1 MKKGTLTAILI
12 GAVCLCGMACFFPKT
27 FKLPL
32 KPHLRLIQDKVMEK
46 CNGDNEIIID
56 MSDFTDFEWDQCIV
70 YRAGTWTKDI
80 RETFHV
86 NYKTSLDLQSGI
98 VFFQDGE
105 AVYEEFFKDIEYLST
120 DKVPPFLILPYGEEE
135 EKKGGS
141 SIKYAGFERKEAKFK
156 CIKEHRESKGLFGK
170 KGYYSYGLYPIR

>member
-12 GAVCLCGMACFFPKT
+12 GAVCLWGMASFFPKA

-32 KPHLRLIQDKVMEK
+32 KPHLRSIQDKVIEK
-46 CNGDNEIIID
+46 CNSYNEIIVD

-70 YRAGTWTKDI
+70 YSAGAQTKDI
-80 RETFHV
+80 RETFQV
-86 NYKTSLDLQSGI
+86 NYKTSLYLQSGI

-105 AVYEEFFKDIEYLST
+105 AVYEEFFKDVESAFT
-120 DKVPPFLILPYGEEE
+120 NETPPFLILPYGEEE
-135 EKKGGS
+135 GKKGT

-156 CIKEHRESKGLFGK
+156 CIKEYWENQSLIR
-170 KGYYSYGLYPIR
+170 KGYYYCRLYPIK